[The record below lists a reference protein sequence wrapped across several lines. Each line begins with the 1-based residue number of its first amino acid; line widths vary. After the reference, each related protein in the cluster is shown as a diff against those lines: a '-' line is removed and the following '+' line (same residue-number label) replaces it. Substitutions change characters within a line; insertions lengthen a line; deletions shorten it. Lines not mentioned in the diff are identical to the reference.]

1 MPTLMEAKET
11 VRKLSMDALKIV
23 QSEATMTPSEQK
35 EALDKLEP
43 MLEAAQKEVADLEHV
58 ERKKL
63 EFYQIANGD
72 LAARAEAEGQQT
84 LKSLGAQF
92 VGSDGYKNL
101 ISRGLKG
108 GSWSTGQVELKTTLT
123 EGTVASPGP
132 GFAPVA
138 TPTVLPGVV
147 DIRFQPLVIA
157 DLIPAGTTS
166 TPLIRYLVETAVTNA
181 AAATAEGAAY
191 GESALTFDKVDESL
205 KKIATFLPTTDE
217 MLEDWEQVQ
226 SYINARLQLFIRL
239 KEQSQLLVGD
249 GTGSNLLGLL
259 NRTGLAP
266 NVPKGGQ
273 VGPPAFPVSDNSMDA
288 IYRQITQI
296 RMTSFMEPDAAV
308 MDPLAWQN
316 ILLAKNS
323 QGFYY
328 ANGPFVS
335 EADSMLWGKRVVHT
349 PSMPANEALV
359 GAFAQAAQLFRKGG
373 ITVEASN
380 SHNDY
385 FVKGLVAIRAEERL
399 ALAVYRPGAFG
410 TVTGL

>member
-1 MPTLMEAKET
+1 MPTLLEARESVK
-11 VRKLSMDALKIV
+11 KLSLDALKIV
-23 QSEATMTPSEQK
+23 QSEKTMTPSEQK

-43 MLEAAQKEVADLEHV
+43 MLEEAQKEVANLEYV
-58 ERKKL
+58 EEKRAKY
-63 EFYQIANGD
+63 FAASNGD
-72 LAARAEAEGQQT
+72 LAASAEAEGRAT

-92 VGSDGYKNL
+92 VGSDGYKKL
-101 ISRGLKG
+101 LGRGLKG
-108 GSWSTGQVELKTTLT
+108 GQWSTGDIELKTTLA

-138 TPTVLPGVV
+138 TPTVLPGIV
-147 DIRFQPLVIA
+147 DIKFQPLVVA
-157 DLIPAGTTS
+157 DLIPQGTTNS
-166 TPLIRYLVETAVTNA
+166 VLIRYLVETAVTNA

-191 GESALTFDKVDESL
+191 GESALTFDKVDETL
-205 KKIATFLPTTDE
+205 HKIATFLPITDE
-217 MLEDWEQVQ
+217 MLEDFAQTQ
-226 SYINARLQLFIRL
+226 SYVDARLQLFIRL
-239 KEQSQLLVGD
+239 KEQAQLLTGD

-259 NRTGLAP
+259 NRTGLATTI
-266 NVPKGGQ
+266 PKAGQ
-273 VGPPAFPVSDNSMDA
+273 TGPPLFPASDNSMDA

-296 RMTSFMEPDAAV
+296 RITSFMEPDATV

-349 PSMPANEALV
+349 PAMAANEALV
-359 GAFAQAAQLFRKGG
+359 GAFAQAAQMFRKGG

-380 SHNDY
+380 SHVDY

-399 ALAVYRPGAFG
+399 GLAVYRPGAFG
-410 TVTGL
+410 LVTGI